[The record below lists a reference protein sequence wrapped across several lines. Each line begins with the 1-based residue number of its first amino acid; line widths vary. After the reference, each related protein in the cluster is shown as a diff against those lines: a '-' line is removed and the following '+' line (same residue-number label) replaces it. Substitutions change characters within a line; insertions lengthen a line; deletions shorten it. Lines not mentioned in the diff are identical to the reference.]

1 MRKFSVTT
9 TETVVARYLPIIVEA
24 ADSETASALVEAQ
37 RCDGELDDPCHE
49 DVQSVSYEVAPV
61 LDTDPAPADPGFC
74 ITAAGQAVLSQQSEG

>member
-37 RCDGELDDPCHE
+37 RCDGELGDPCHE
-49 DVQSVSYEVAPV
+49 DVQSVSYEVVPA
-61 LDTDPAPADPGFC
+61 LDTDPAPADPGFF
-74 ITAAGQAVLSQQSEG
+74 ITAAGQAVLAEEGEG